1 MRITGRQIRQ
11 IIREELGRTLREGFW
26 GDDPPEEGS
35 GYQHLSAESPIL
47 DLTDGPVRM
56 QWVNEMLEHLRSFP
70 PYMLPMLVQ
79 DFEKM
84 LAGRPVG
91 VDVANMYRSKGGT
104 VFLSRRSV
112 EALLSALQGG

>member
-1 MRITGRQIRQ
+1 
-11 IIREELGRTLREGFW
+11 
-26 GDDPPEEGS
+26 
-35 GYQHLSAESPIL
+35 
-47 DLTDGPVRM
+47 
-56 QWVNEMLEHLRSFP
+56 
-70 PYMLPMLVQ
+70 
-79 DFEKM
+79 M